1 MNCYSFL
8 VLCFSFRSF
17 EFKVPNEKQNNE
29 QRETR
34 NIDMQQALLII
45 LLLIFGLYVLLILY
59 YWKSWVSI
67 ADFSPD
73 SYREPIL
80 DFKPS
85 TKITVIIPAR
95 NEEENIAACLDSV
108 CNQSYP
114 KDLFEVLVID
124 DHSTDNT
131 AVIINRYADKNVKLI
146 SLKEFVHDELNSYK
160 KKAIEIAI
168 AQSTGELIVTTDAD
182 CFAKE
187 NWLQTIAAFYEQ
199 YNPAFIAAPVSI
211 DCSNKFIEFFQG
223 LDFMTLQGITG
234 ASVHKKIHSMCNG
247 ANLAY
252 TKKAFEEAGGF
263 TGIDNIASGDDMLLM
278 HKIYKLHPD
287 KVIFLKSKEAI
298 VQTAPVNSVKDFFNQ
313 RIRWAS
319 KADKYDDKRI
329 FVVLLLVYLVNV
341 LLVVLPV
348 TAIFIKS
355 AFSISLYPFTFV
367 FRLWELWIFLLI
379 IKTLAELIFLMP
391 VSKFF
396 GKRSMLWVFPL
407 MQPFH
412 IIYTVIA
419 GWLGKFGSYKWKGR
433 DVK

>member
-1 MNCYSFL
+1 
-8 VLCFSFRSF
+8 
-17 EFKVPNEKQNNE
+17 
-29 QRETR
+29 
-34 NIDMQQALLII
+34 MQQAILIFSLI
-45 LLLIFGLYVLLILY
+45 LFGLYALLILY

-67 ADFSPD
+67 SNYKQQTTNNLQGSAG
-73 SYREPIL
+73 
-80 DFKPS
+80 KPQIRIS
-85 TKITVIIPAR
+85 VIIPAR
-95 NEEENIAACLDSV
+95 NEEENITTCLNSI

-114 KDLFEVLVID
+114 KELFEVLVVD

-131 AVIINRYADKNVKLI
+131 VSVIKQYQDKNVKLI
-146 SLKEFVHDELNSYK
+146 SLKDFVHDELNSYK

-182 CFAKE
+182 CFANE

-223 LDFMTLQGITG
+223 LDFMVLQGITG

-252 TKKAFEEAGGF
+252 TKKVFEEVGGF
-263 TGIDNIASGDDMLLM
+263 SGIDNIASGDDMLLM
-278 HKIYKLHPD
+278 HKIYKLHPE
-287 KVIFLKSKEAI
+287 KVMYLKSKEAI

-329 FVVLLLVYLVNV
+329 FAVLVLVYLFNVVLLLLPMLMLFNPEKLSIIHYPLSIIKLWLL
-341 LLVVLPV
+341 LLVL
-348 TAIFIKS
+348 
-355 AFSISLYPFTFV
+355 
-367 FRLWELWIFLLI
+367 
-379 IKTLAELIFLMP
+379 KTSVELIFLYP
-391 VSKFF
+391 VAKFF
-396 GKRSMLWVFPL
+396 GKQSMLLMFPL

-412 IIYTVIA
+412 ILYTVIA
-419 GWLGKFGSYKWKGR
+419 GWLGKFGHYTWKER
-433 DVK
+433 NVK

>member
-1 MNCYSFL
+1 MIVLFIIAVLFLLAYS
-8 VLCFSFRSF
+8 
-17 EFKVPNEKQNNE
+17 
-29 QRETR
+29 
-34 NIDMQQALLII
+34 I
-45 LLLIFGLYVLLILY
+45 LILY
-59 YWKSWVSI
+59 YWRSWLSI
-67 ADFSPD
+67 P
-73 SYREPIL
+73 E
-80 DFKPS
+80 FKVKNKNLK

-95 NEEENIAACLDSV
+95 NEEENIAGCLDSV

-114 KDLFEVLVID
+114 KELFEVLVVD

-131 AVIINRYADKNVKLI
+131 AALVNSYADYGVKLI
-146 SLKEFVHDELNSYK
+146 SLKNFVVDELNSYK

-187 NWLQTIAAFYEQ
+187 NWLQTIAAFYEE
-199 YNPAFIAAPVSI
+199 YNPAFIAAPVTI

-247 ANLAY
+247 ANLTY
-252 TKKAFEEAGGF
+252 TKKVFDEVGGF

-278 HKIYKLHPD
+278 HKIYKRYPD
-287 KVIFLKSKEAI
+287 RVMFLKSKDAI
-298 VQTAPVNSVKDFFNQ
+298 VQTTPVNSMKDFFYQ

-329 FVVLLLVYLVNV
+329 FAVLLLVYLFNL

-348 TAIFIKS
+348 ISIFQNTSFQIN
-355 AFSISLYPFTFV
+355 LYPFTLV
-367 FRLWELWIFLLI
+367 FTLFELWLFLI
-379 IKTLAELIFLMP
+379 IFKTITELIFLIP

-396 GKRSMLWVFPL
+396 GKQSMLLLFPL

-412 IIYTVIA
+412 ILYTVIA

-433 DVK
+433 KVK